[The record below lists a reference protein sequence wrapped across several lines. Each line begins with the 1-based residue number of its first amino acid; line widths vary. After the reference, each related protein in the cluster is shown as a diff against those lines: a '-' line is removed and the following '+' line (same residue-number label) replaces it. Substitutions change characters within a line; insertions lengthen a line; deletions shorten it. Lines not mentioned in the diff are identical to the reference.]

1 MKEKRNH
8 YKGLVHLGEFK
19 NKLVYYDLK
28 TKKLYFS
35 IPERTAKSQQYVI
48 LSLVLLVLP
57 FFRFLNGLT
66 IFSIA
71 EHKYLYLILFSCL
84 SLLFGKLLDVYFK
97 KDLDLYPALFT
108 DLEYLEFLEVV
119 KKSGA
124 VVSSV
129 IRGSVVS
136 LLVSLIVFLLYPSFL
151 PLFFHSMLLFI
162 VYLCL
167 ANNLHK
173 RKKIMGSLIRN
184 VRINYIFLF
193 LPMIKKN

>member
-1 MKEKRNH
+1 MKEKNKQ

-19 NKLVYYDLK
+19 NKLIYYDLK
-28 TKKLYFS
+28 GRKLYFS
-35 IPERTAKSQQYVI
+35 ITVRTSKSQQYFI
-48 LSLVLLVLP
+48 LSLILLALP
-57 FFRFLNGLT
+57 FIRFLNGLT
-66 IFSIA
+66 TFSIA
-71 EHKYLYLILFSCL
+71 EHKYLFLILFSCL
-84 SLLFGKLLDVYFK
+84 FLLIGKLLDVYFK

-129 IRGSVVS
+129 FRGSFIS
-136 LLVSLIVFLLYPSFL
+136 LLVSLVVFLLYPSFL

-162 VYLCL
+162 LYLCL

-173 RKKIMGSLIRN
+173 RKKVLESLIRN
-184 VRINYIFLF
+184 ARIN
-193 LPMIKKN
+193 

>member
-1 MKEKRNH
+1 MKEKRKH
-8 YKGLVHLGEFK
+8 YKELVHLGEFK

-35 IPERTAKSQQYVI
+35 IPERTSKSQQYVI
-48 LSLVLLVLP
+48 LSLILLVLP
-57 FFRFLNGLT
+57 FIRFLNGLK

-108 DLEYLEFLEVV
+108 DLEFLEFLEVV

-124 VVSSV
+124 VVTSV
-129 IRGSVVS
+129 IRANLIS
-136 LLVSLIVFLLYPSFL
+136 LLVSLVIYLIYPSFL
-151 PLFFHSMLLFI
+151 SLLFYSILLFI
-162 VYLCL
+162 LYLCI
-167 ANNLHK
+167 ANNLHR
-173 RKKIMGSLIRN
+173 RKKVMESLIRN
-184 VRINYIFLF
+184 VRTN
-193 LPMIKKN
+193 

>member
-1 MKEKRNH
+1 MKEKRKH
-8 YKGLVHLGEFK
+8 YKELVHLGEFK

-35 IPERTAKSQQYVI
+35 IPERTSKSQQYVI

-57 FFRFLNGLT
+57 FIRFLNGLT
-66 IFSIA
+66 IFSIPA
-71 EHKYLYLILFSCL
+71 HKYLYLILFSCL
-84 SLLFGKLLDVYFK
+84 FLLFGKLLDVYFK

-129 IRGSVVS
+129 IRGSFIS
-136 LLVSLIVFLLYPSFL
+136 LLVSLVVFLLYPSFL

-162 VYLCL
+162 LYLCL

-173 RKKIMGSLIRN
+173 RKRVMGSLIRN
-184 VRINYIFLF
+184 ART
-193 LPMIKKN
+193 K

>member
-1 MKEKRNH
+1 MVRKGVEMIEKRKH

-35 IPERTAKSQQYVI
+35 IPERSSKSQPYVI

-57 FFRFLNGLT
+57 FIRFLNGLT
-66 IFSIA
+66 IFSIPA
-71 EHKYLYLILFSCL
+71 HKYLYLILFSCL

-108 DLEYLEFLEVV
+108 DLEFLEFLEVV

-129 IRGSVVS
+129 IRGSFIS
-136 LLVSLIVFLLYPSFL
+136 LLVSIVVFLLYPSFL

-162 VYLCL
+162 LYLCL

-173 RKKIMGSLIRN
+173 RKRVMGSLIRN
-184 VRINYIFLF
+184 VRIN
-193 LPMIKKN
+193 

>member
-1 MKEKRNH
+1 MIEKRKH

-35 IPERTAKSQQYVI
+35 IPERTSKSQQYVI

-57 FFRFLNGLT
+57 FIRFLNGLT
-66 IFSIA
+66 IFSIPA
-71 EHKYLYLILFSCL
+71 HKYLYLILFSCL

-124 VVSSV
+124 VVTSV
-129 IRGSVVS
+129 IRANLIS
-136 LLVSLIVFLLYPSFL
+136 LLVSLTI
-151 PLFFHSMLLFI
+151 
-162 VYLCL
+162 YLMCT
-167 ANNLHK
+167 AP
-173 RKKIMGSLIRN
+173 KKLD
-184 VRINYIFLF
+184 
-193 LPMIKKN
+193 K

>member
-1 MKEKRNH
+1 MIEKRKH

-35 IPERTAKSQQYVI
+35 IPERSSKSQPYVI

-57 FFRFLNGLT
+57 FIRFLNGLT
-66 IFSIA
+66 IFSIPA
-71 EHKYLYLILFSCL
+71 HKYLYLILFSCL

-129 IRGSVVS
+129 LRASFIS
-136 LLVSLIVFLLYPSFL
+136 LLVSLTVYLIYPGFLS
-151 PLFFHSMLLFI
+151 LFFYSMLLFI
-162 VYLCL
+162 LYLCT
-167 ANNLHK
+167 ANNLHR
-173 RKKIMGSLIRN
+173 RKKVMESLIRN
-184 VRINYIFLF
+184 VRTN
-193 LPMIKKN
+193 

>member
-1 MKEKRNH
+1 MKEKNKH

-28 TKKLYFS
+28 GRKLFFS
-35 IPERTAKSQQYVI
+35 IPEITSKYQQYFI
-48 LSLVLLVLP
+48 LSLILLVLP
-57 FFRFLNGLT
+57 FIRFLNGLT
-66 IFSIA
+66 IFSIP

-84 SLLFGKLLDVYFK
+84 SLLIGKLLDVYFK

-129 IRGSVVS
+129 IRGSFIS
-136 LLVSLIVFLLYPSFL
+136 LLVSLIIYLIYPSFL
-151 PLFFHSMLLFI
+151 SLFFHSMLLFI
-162 VYLCL
+162 LYLCIV
-167 ANNLHK
+167 NNLHR
-173 RKKIMGSLIRN
+173 RKKVMESLIRN
-184 VRINYIFLF
+184 VRTN
-193 LPMIKKN
+193 

>member
-1 MKEKRNH
+1 MVRKGVEMIEKRKH
-8 YKGLVHLGEFK
+8 YKELVHLGEFK

-28 TKKLYFS
+28 AKKLYFS
-35 IPERTAKSQQYVI
+35 IPERSYKNQQYVI

-57 FFRFLNGLT
+57 FIRFLNGLT
-66 IFSIA
+66 IFSIPA
-71 EHKYLYLILFSCL
+71 HKYIYLILFSCL
-84 SLLFGKLLDVYFK
+84 SLLFGKLLDVHFK

-108 DLEYLEFLEVV
+108 DLEFLEFLEVL

-129 IRGSVVS
+129 IRGSFIS
-136 LLVSLIVFLLYPSFL
+136 LLVSLVVFLLYPSFL

-162 VYLCL
+162 LYLCL

-173 RKKIMGSLIRN
+173 RKKVLESLIRN
-184 VRINYIFLF
+184 ARTN
-193 LPMIKKN
+193 

>member
-1 MKEKRNH
+1 MKEKNKQ

-28 TKKLYFS
+28 TKKLFFS
-35 IPERTAKSQQYVI
+35 IPERTSKSQQYVI
-48 LSLVLLVLP
+48 LSLVLLFLP
-57 FFRFLNGLT
+57 FIRFLNGLT
-66 IFSIA
+66 IFSISA
-71 EHKYLYLILFSCL
+71 HKYLYLVLFSCI
-84 SLLFGKLLDVYFK
+84 SLLIGKLMDVYFK

-129 IRGSVVS
+129 IRGCYIS
-136 LLVSLIVFLLYPSFL
+136 LLVFLTIYLIYPSFL

-162 VYLCL
+162 LYLCL

-173 RKKIMGSLIRN
+173 RKKVMEKLIRN
-184 VRINYIFLF
+184 TCTN
-193 LPMIKKN
+193 

>member
-1 MKEKRNH
+1 MKEKNKQ

-28 TKKLYFS
+28 GRKLYFS
-35 IPERTAKSQQYVI
+35 ILERPSKSQQYFI
-48 LSLVLLVLP
+48 LSLILLVLP
-57 FFRFLNGLT
+57 FIRFLNGLT

-84 SLLFGKLLDVYFK
+84 FLLIGKLLDVYFK

-124 VVSSV
+124 VVTSV
-129 IRGSVVS
+129 IRANLIS
-136 LLVSLIVFLLYPSFL
+136 LLVSLTIYLMYPGFLS
-151 PLFFHSMLLFI
+151 LFFYSMLLFI
-162 VYLCL
+162 LYLCI
-167 ANNLHK
+167 ANNLHR
-173 RKKIMGSLIRN
+173 RKKVMESLIRN
-184 VRINYIFLF
+184 VRTS
-193 LPMIKKN
+193 

>member
-1 MKEKRNH
+1 MREKNKQ

-28 TKKLYFS
+28 GRKLYFS
-35 IPERTAKSQQYVI
+35 ILERTSKSQQYFI
-48 LSLVLLVLP
+48 LSLILLALP
-57 FFRFLNGLT
+57 FIRFLNGLT
-66 IFSIA
+66 IFNIV
-71 EHKYLYLILFSCL
+71 EHKYLYLILFSCI
-84 SLLFGKLLDVYFK
+84 SLLIGKLLDVYFK

-119 KKSGA
+119 KKSVA

-129 IRGSVVS
+129 FRGSFIS
-136 LLVSLIVFLLYPSFL
+136 LLVSLVVFLLYPSFL

-162 VYLCL
+162 LYLCL

-173 RKKIMGSLIRN
+173 RKRVMGSLIRN
-184 VRINYIFLF
+184 MRTN
-193 LPMIKKN
+193 

>member
-1 MKEKRNH
+1 MKEKGKH
-8 YKGLVHLGEFK
+8 YKELVHLGEFK
-19 NKLVYYDLK
+19 NRLVYYDLK
-28 TKKLYFS
+28 GKKLYFS
-35 IPERTAKSQQYVI
+35 IPERTSKSQRYVI

-57 FFRFLNGLT
+57 FIRFLNGMT

-71 EHKYLYLILFSCL
+71 EHKYLYLILFSCI
-84 SLLFGKLLDVYFK
+84 SLLIGKLLNVYFK

-108 DLEYLEFLEVV
+108 DLEFLEFLEVV

-129 IRGSVVS
+129 IRGSVIS
-136 LLVSLIVFLLYPSFL
+136 LLVSLVAFLLYPSFL

-162 VYLCL
+162 LYLCL

-173 RKKIMGSLIRN
+173 RKKVLESLIRN
-184 VRINYIFLF
+184 ARAN
-193 LPMIKKN
+193 

>member
-1 MKEKRNH
+1 MTENSKNYKE
-8 YKGLVHLGEFK
+8 LVHLGEFK

-35 IPERTAKSQQYVI
+35 IPERTSKSQQYVI
-48 LSLVLLVLP
+48 LFLVLLFLP
-57 FFRFLNGLT
+57 FIRFLNGLI
-66 IFSIA
+66 IFSLPA
-71 EHKYLYLILFSCL
+71 HKYLYLILFSCL

-119 KKSGA
+119 KKSEA
-124 VVSSV
+124 VVSYV
-129 IRGSVVS
+129 IRGSFIS
-136 LLVSLIVFLLYPSFL
+136 LLVSLVVFLLYPSFL

-173 RKKIMGSLIRN
+173 RKKVMEKLIKISCTN
-184 VRINYIFLF
+184 
-193 LPMIKKN
+193 

>member
-1 MKEKRNH
+1 MIEKRKH
-8 YKGLVHLGEFK
+8 YKELVHLGEFK
-19 NKLVYYDLK
+19 NKLTYYDFK

-35 IPERTAKSQQYVI
+35 ISERISKSQQYVI
-48 LSLVLLVLP
+48 LSLVLFVLH
-57 FFRFLNGLT
+57 FIRFLNVLT
-66 IFSIA
+66 IFSIPA
-71 EHKYLYLILFSCL
+71 HKYLYLILFSCI
-84 SLLFGKLLDVYFK
+84 SLLFGKLLDIYFK

-129 IRGSVVS
+129 IRGSVIS
-136 LLVSLIVFLLYPSFL
+136 LLVSLVVFLLYPSFL

-162 VYLCL
+162 LYLCL

-173 RKKIMGSLIRN
+173 RKKVMESLIRN
-184 VRINYIFLF
+184 VRIN
-193 LPMIKKN
+193 

>member
-1 MKEKRNH
+1 MVRKGVEMKEKRKH
-8 YKGLVHLGEFK
+8 YKELVHLGEFK

-35 IPERTAKSQQYVI
+35 IPERSSKSQPYVI

-57 FFRFLNGLT
+57 FIRFLNGLT
-66 IFSIA
+66 IFSIPA
-71 EHKYLYLILFSCL
+71 HKYLYLILFSSL

-108 DLEYLEFLEVV
+108 DLEFLEFLEVL

-129 IRGSVVS
+129 IRGSFIS
-136 LLVSLIVFLLYPSFL
+136 LLVSLVVFLLYPSFL

-184 VRINYIFLF
+184 ART
-193 LPMIKKN
+193 K

>member
-1 MKEKRNH
+1 MKEKNKH

-28 TKKLYFS
+28 GRKLYFS
-35 IPERTAKSQQYVI
+35 ISERTSKYQQYVI
-48 LSLVLLVLP
+48 LSLILLVLP
-57 FFRFLNGLT
+57 FMNGLT

-71 EHKYLYLILFSCL
+71 EHKYLYLILISCI
-84 SLLFGKLLDVYFK
+84 SLLFGKLLDIYFK

-129 IRGSVVS
+129 IRGSFIS
-136 LLVSLIVFLLYPSFL
+136 LLVSLVVFLLYPSFL
-151 PLFFHSMLLFI
+151 PLFFHSILLFI
-162 VYLCL
+162 LYLCI

-173 RKKIMGSLIRN
+173 RKRVMGSLIRN
-184 VRINYIFLF
+184 ARTN
-193 LPMIKKN
+193 